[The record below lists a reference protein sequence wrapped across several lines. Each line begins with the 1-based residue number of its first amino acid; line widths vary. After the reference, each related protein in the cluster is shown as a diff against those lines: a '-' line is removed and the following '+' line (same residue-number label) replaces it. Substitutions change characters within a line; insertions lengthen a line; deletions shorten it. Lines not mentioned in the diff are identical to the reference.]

1 MQALPKPILHN
12 EYRLEIAEA
21 ALERRPSRSST
32 SIEHVNATTRSHGTP
47 AASVQGSIG
56 RIAFLPRA
64 IDKVRATLPG
74 GAPGVYITTHDRPE
88 ITTMSGLFYR
98 TLRITSNEFTA
109 AVASAD
115 DENAVL
121 AWLLSRVDDEQIAK
135 WNDRLFTIRLADVR
149 PEGYSLLR
157 SYYPA
162 VDTLSPETLMIDVID
177 RDDIETFAISAPEP
191 DR

>member
-1 MQALPKPILHN
+1 MQPLDLTERPPRPCREAL
-12 EYRLEIAEA
+12 
-21 ALERRPSRSST
+21 
-32 SIEHVNATTRSHGTP
+32 
-47 AASVQGSIG
+47 G

-74 GAPGVYITTHDRPE
+74 GALGAYFTTLDRPE
-88 ITTMSGLFYR
+88 IATLSGLFYR
-98 TLRITSNEFTA
+98 TLRITSDEFTA

-135 WNDRLFTIRLADVR
+135 WNHRLFAIRLADVR

-162 VDTLSPETLMIDVID
+162 VDTLSPETLMIDAID
-177 RDDIETFAISAPEP
+177 RDDIETFAISSPERR

>member
-88 ITTMSGLFYR
+88 IATMSGLFYR

-115 DENAVL
+115 DENAGSCMAAQPRRRRTNRKMERPTLHYSLSRCAAGRIL
-121 AWLLSRVDDEQIAK
+121 ASAFLLSGGRHA
-135 WNDRLFTIRLADVR
+135 F
-149 PEGYSLLR
+149 S
-157 SYYPA
+157 
-162 VDTLSPETLMIDVID
+162 
-177 RDDIETFAISAPEP
+177 RDAHD
-191 DR
+191 